1 MLPELNERSSEDA
14 VPPTQRKSL
23 KSLEKCKLLKPLAKM
38 LIYRGFVETRKGASV
53 HNLVRADV
61 INHCRTFLARTG
73 SCLLFHIYYTLI
85 TFTYRLSSCLQCKKV
100 QYPYIFIVGN
110 AFRVGK

>member
-14 VPPTQRKSL
+14 VPLTQRKSL

-85 TFTYRLSSCLQCKKV
+85 L
-100 QYPYIFIVGN
+100 
-110 AFRVGK
+110 

>member
-23 KSLEKCKLLKPLAKM
+23 KSLEKCELLKPLAKM

-73 SCLLFHIYYTLI
+73 SCLLFHIYYT
-85 TFTYRLSSCLQCKKV
+85 FTYPVVSSVRKCSTRSSSQNTN
-100 QYPYIFIVGN
+100 IGI
-110 AFRVGK
+110 